1 MTAAESKL
9 IAFPVHRRR
18 ATRLVPLAEL
28 IELYGFSERWWR
40 YRLAEGMPKRQGGR
54 QLRFDL
60 AEVERWMEE
69 RYGAQAG

>member
-1 MTAAESKL
+1 MTAASGEL
-9 IAFPVHRRR
+9 IPFPAHRRR

-28 IELYGFSERWWR
+28 IEQYGFSERWWR
-40 YRLAEGMPKRQGGR
+40 YRLAEGMPRRQWGR

-60 AEVERWMEE
+60 AEVEHWMEE